1 MVSDSPTA
9 KPAAPDALDAY
20 RVEGM
25 TCQNCARHTREAAE
39 GVPGVSRA
47 TVDLAR
53 GRLTLRWETESAR
66 NREAVVAAVAKAG
79 FRASKLDPSESG
91 AVADERHPAGHG
103 WRTNVWMGGS
113 VTAIL
118 MLAEWVFG
126 AGHWRGYGWLALA
139 LALPVQVIAGAR
151 FYRGAWAQLR
161 RGAANMD
168 TLVSLGST
176 AAFAYSLWVVL
187 GFRGGH
193 VYFMES
199 SAILTLISLGHWM
212 EALASE
218 RAAGAIRSLMKLA
231 PSSAK
236 RLEEDGTERSVAVS
250 QLLPGDLVVLHA
262 GDHVPLDAEVLNGAS
277 AVDEAMLTGEA
288 KPVEKVVGSK
298 VYAGTV
304 NLEGR
309 LVAKI
314 ESTGET
320 TVLARI
326 VAAVERAQNSRAG
339 IQRLADK
346 VSAVFVP
353 VVVFLAVVTAVV
365 WGTTPEWA
373 GSVHAWLGQ
382 WLWSVHLPE
391 TVVARAVIHATS
403 VLIVACPCAM
413 GLATPAAIM
422 AGANAAAM
430 KGILIRDGV
439 ALEKAGRINTV
450 VFDKTGTLTLGGLR
464 VHATYDLRPESE
476 RGEPLGQIA
485 AGVARGSR
493 HPVARALAGEGS
505 EVDEGERTVGRRP
518 TSGTGFGLGRVSSA
532 TGPGMFG
539 AAAGG
544 GSGWTFRRDLAFLP
558 RGRKV
563 GRWMDW
569 REYRGRGVEARRT
582 GEETVVYRLG
592 SFAWLE
598 ESGVREAS
606 AASEAPVP
614 SGMLVTRVGLSA
626 GSRLLGVFELKDE
639 IRPES
644 KGVVEALHAEGHR
657 IHILSGDG
665 WLAAE
670 SVARELGIPTDHVM
684 ASVKPEEKAKAI
696 ERLQGDGRRVAF
708 VGDGLNDG
716 PALARADLGIAVSR
730 ATDVARES
738 ADIVL
743 MKPGLEHVVE
753 AMGLARASL
762 RTIRQNL
769 FWAFFY
775 NAAAVPL
782 AMLGF
787 FTPVVSAVAMGLSD
801 LLVVGN
807 ALRLRN
813 WVGRRSGV
821 REKPANS

>member
-1 MVSDSPTA
+1 MPETLDS
-9 KPAAPDALDAY
+9 Y

-25 TCQNCARHTREAAE
+25 TCQNCVRHTREAAE
-39 GVPGVSRA
+39 GVPGVARA
-47 TVDLAR
+47 TVDLGR
-53 GRLTLRWETESAR
+53 GRLTLRWAPGASR
-66 NREAVVAAVAKAG
+66 NGEAVVAAIEKAG
-79 FRASKLDPSESG
+79 FRASRLTSSELGS
-91 AVADERHPAGHG
+91 VAEESAPAGHG
-103 WRTNVWMGGS
+103 WRTNVWLGGI
-113 VTAIL
+113 VTTIL
-118 MLAEWVFG
+118 MVAEWGFG
-126 AGHWRGYGWLALA
+126 VGHWRGYGWFALA

-176 AAFAYSLWVVL
+176 AAFVYSLWVVL
-187 GFRGGH
+187 RFQGGH

-218 RAAGAIRSLMKLA
+218 RAAGAIRSLMNLA
-231 PSSAK
+231 PSTAK
-236 RLEEDGTERSVAVS
+236 RLEEDGSERAVAVS

-262 GDHVPLDAEVLNGAS
+262 GDHVPLDAEVLTGAS

-288 KPVEKVVGSK
+288 KPVEKGIGAM
-298 VYAGTV
+298 VYAGTL
-304 NLEGR
+304 NLDGR

-373 GSVHAWLGQ
+373 ASLHAWFGR

-391 TVVARAVIHATS
+391 TVMAGAVIHATS

-422 AGANAAAM
+422 AGANAAAL

-450 VFDKTGTLTLGGLR
+450 VFDKTGTLTVGGLR
-464 VHATYDLRPESE
+464 LHATYDLRPEAE
-476 RGEPLGQIA
+476 RNEPLGLIA

-493 HPVARALAGEGS
+493 HPVAKALAMEGS
-505 EVDEGERTVGRRP
+505 EGDEGERTVGKRALGG
-518 TSGTGFGLGRVSSA
+518 SGYGLGRVSSA
-532 TGPGMFG
+532 TGPGLFG
-539 AAAGG
+539 SGMGG
-544 GSGWTFRRDLAFLP
+544 GAGWTLRRDLAFLP
-558 RGRKV
+558 RGRKL

-582 GEETVVYRLG
+582 GEETVAYRLG
-592 SFAWLE
+592 SLGWLE
-598 ESGVREAS
+598 EAGVREAT

-626 GSRLLGVFELKDE
+626 GPRLLGVFELKDE
-639 IRPES
+639 IRPEAKS
-644 KGVVEALHAEGHR
+644 VVKALHAEGHQ

-665 WLAAE
+665 WLAVE

-696 ERLQGDGRRVAF
+696 ERLQGAGRKVAF

-743 MKPGLEHVVE
+743 MKPGLERVVE
-753 AMGLARASL
+753 AMELARATL
-762 RTIRQNL
+762 RTIHQNL

-787 FTPVVSAVAMGLSD
+787 FTPVLSAQAMGSSD

-807 ALRLRN
+807 ALRLRYRA
-813 WVGRRSGV
+813 VPGPLV